1 MTSGCAVNS
10 PLPYFNSLLKGD
22 SPGLKWPVPMH
33 KGSHATLPSP
43 DKGTEGTHQLGAEGE
58 RH

>member
-1 MTSGCAVNS
+1 MNS

-22 SPGLKWPVPMH
+22 SPGLKWPMPMH
-33 KGSHATLPSP
+33 MGSHATFPSP
-43 DKGTEGTHQLGAEGE
+43 DKCTEGTHQLCAEGG